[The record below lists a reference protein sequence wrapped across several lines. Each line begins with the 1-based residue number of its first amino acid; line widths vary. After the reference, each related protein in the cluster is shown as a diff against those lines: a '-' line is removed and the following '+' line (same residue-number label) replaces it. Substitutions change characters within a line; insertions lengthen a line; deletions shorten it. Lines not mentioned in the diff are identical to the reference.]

1 MIRTSSGSHKKQG
14 FTIVEALISMSIV
27 LLIMA
32 GVLPMYLQSSKRIME
47 SDSKYEVNEDVRKFT
62 NEIISQ
68 AREADSFV
76 LYDNYSGTW
85 IDGDFVNF
93 RSDTYAGMGR
103 KRDGEAGRFLLL
115 LYYGED
121 PYPNDSEPA
130 PLDHMIGIY
139 LDAEED
145 ESEGPLRFFFKDT
158 IDDSKCLEENI
169 PGISSSKDHE
179 MIVESIEGLMDG
191 DIFYNFSSRSIMV
204 NGKIS
209 HRTGAISKSNTY
221 NFTITPR

>member
-1 MIRTSSGSHKKQG
+1 MRGLNRSGRKQG
-14 FTIVEALISMSIV
+14 FTIVEVLLSMSIV

-32 GVLPMYLQSSKRIME
+32 GVLPMYLQSSKRILE
-47 SDSKYEVNEDVRKFT
+47 SDAKYEVNEDVRGFT

-68 AREADSFV
+68 AREADSFI

-85 IDGDFVNF
+85 INGDFVNF
-93 RSDTYAGMGR
+93 RSDTYAGKGR
-103 KRDGEAGRFLLL
+103 RRDGETGRFLLL

-145 ESEGPLRFFFKDT
+145 EVEGPLRIFFNNN
-158 IDDSKCLEENI
+158 IDNSKCLEENI
-169 PGISSSKDHE
+169 PGISSSRNHD
-179 MIVESIEGLMDG
+179 IVVESMEGLIDG

-209 HRTGAISKSNTY
+209 HKTGAISKSNTY
-221 NFTITPR
+221 NFTVTPR